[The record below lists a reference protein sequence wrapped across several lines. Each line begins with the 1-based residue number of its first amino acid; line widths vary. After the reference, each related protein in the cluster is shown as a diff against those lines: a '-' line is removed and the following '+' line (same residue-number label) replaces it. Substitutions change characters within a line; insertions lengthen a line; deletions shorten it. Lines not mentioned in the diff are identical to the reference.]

1 MKNTI
6 LTTEYSADSARD
18 STTSTSKNNPR
29 TRRSQCR
36 TKNAAKGDSK
46 IMSTQEIA
54 RIIVKKQ
61 RVIEILKEDIRPSQ

>member
-6 LTTEYSADSARD
+6 LITEYSADSARD
-18 STTSTSKNNPR
+18 LTTSTSKNSPR

-46 IMSTQEIA
+46 IMSKEIV

-61 RVIEILKEDIRPSQ
+61 RVIEILEEEIRLSQ